1 MQKYSIHS
9 LLAKIFAQREYNEQ
23 DVQGHTSK
31 RLIYHDFSLFLDA
44 DLVLDRIQ
52 EALEND
58 EKICIYGDY
67 DCDGILST
75 TILVQAFLEL
85 GKKVGY
91 HIPNRFEDGY
101 GLNKERVQ
109 QMYEKGYSLLITVDN
124 GIKAYEA
131 IDLANE
137 LGIDVIV
144 IDHHDYDELPDAC
157 AIIHTKMSS
166 DYPFKEIC
174 GGFLAYKLA
183 SSLLGKHDKYL
194 FSLAAITTISD
205 MMPLVDENKS
215 LVSRGLQFMN
225 EEKYFQL
232 ELLIGENQKY
242 NTTTLKRMRQF
253 YLLIEKGARFGHQ
266 LSWSHYVELLPL
278 KDNNEINY
286 YIKMCEQRNL
296 DVRSLRS
303 LIKSKEY
310 ERLDEKTKNKLITNE
325 ELKLPDLIPDPILIK
340 TEINKEIL
348 TEYALKQA
356 ILGNLDNFL
365 KQLGDGFS
373 YIGSEYKIKI
383 GNNYNYIGL
392 LLYNVKFKCYV
403 VVELKVTELKKE
415 HIGQVEVY
423 MNYID
428 KNVKAL
434 SDDKTIG
441 IIICA
446 RNNKYIIEYSSDER
460 IFAREFKLII

>member
-1 MQKYSIHS
+1 MVNYYDEIKEKLLKNEIYAKVKDYSKERNKVITYFEVGK
-9 LLAKIFAQREYNEQ
+9 LLSEAGKEYGNDIIGQYAEKLVNE
-23 DVQGHTSK
+23 V
-31 RLIYHDFSLFLDA
+31 
-44 DLVLDRIQ
+44 
-52 EALEND
+52 
-58 EKICIYGDY
+58 
-67 DCDGILST
+67 
-75 TILVQAFLEL
+75 
-85 GKKVGY
+85 GKKY
-91 HIPNRFEDGY
+91 NR
-101 GLNKERVQ
+101 R
-109 QMYEKGYSLLITVDN
+109 T
-124 GIKAYEA
+124 
-131 IDLANE
+131 
-137 LGIDVIV
+137 
-144 IDHHDYDELPDAC
+144 
-157 AIIHTKMSS
+157 
-166 DYPFKEIC
+166 
-174 GGFLAYKLA
+174 
-183 SSLLGKHDKYL
+183 L
-194 FSLAAITTISD
+194 F
-205 MMPLVDENKS
+205 
-215 LVSRGLQFMN
+215 
-225 EEKYFQL
+225 
-232 ELLIGENQKY
+232 
-242 NTTTLKRMRQF
+242 RMKQF
-253 YLLIEKGARFGHQ
+253 YNLFGEQNIEQKVSTMSTLLT
-266 LSWSHYVELLPL
+266 WSHYSELLPL
-278 KDNNEINY
+278 NDINKINY
-286 YIKMCEQRNL
+286 YIKICKQRNL

-310 ERLDEKTKNKLITNE
+310 EKLDEETKNKLITNE
-325 ELKLPDLIPDPILIK
+325 ELKLPDLVPDPILIK

-383 GNNYNYIGL
+383 GNNYNYIDL

-460 IFAREFKLII
+460 IFAREFKIAS